1 MRAHDGTGNAS
12 RNVAG
17 TMRALPG
24 AAGGIAHCARR
35 WGPDAVTDRLSAA
48 LPIRDSAERDEIA
61 HRMQAFAAV
70 SLALSVDAGESTIAT
85 RVWRELQDEVC
96 GVAMYLDS
104 DGQAAAR
111 LVSHAGF
118 AEAPAADAAE
128 GMPGHAMTIMGLA
141 LPGVGGQLLKV
152 PESGRPRWLGA
163 DAAWA
168 VAMHFSVCSLDS
180 ARGWVL
186 FTLRTGAVSRVMT
199 ALLQQ
204 VAQRMGESL
213 LSHGSGATSL
223 PEGAATRQAIKVLLV
238 DNDPLLLSDV
248 GKFLCKRGF
257 EFHSAPTAR
266 QGLDQA
272 RSIRPD
278 VVLLE
283 NILPDM
289 DGIELLR
296 LLRGDEHLST
306 VPVIMLSG
314 RSDEALRIRALRA
327 GADDFVAK
335 PFSSKELVARI
346 HANVRMAQ
354 ARRAAGWRE
363 SELVPLRHSQQEL
376 RTLLETIQNVRSEER
391 RLLAREVHDQLGQLL
406 TAAKI
411 DIRLLEERVRNGEA
425 LDNEEMLRELGSAR
439 SSIDQALTSV
449 QDISIL
455 LRPPALEDNGLVG
468 ALRWHAIDFQR
479 RFNITCTV
487 KHVEAGYMEPPRFVA
502 GELFRICQEALTN
515 VLRHAAATAVVI
527 EVSVRGRTLL
537 VRVCD
542 NGVGIARGAADG
554 PNAFGIAGIR
564 ERASSIRAKLRIHG
578 RPGRGTLLAIRC
590 RLAFP

>member
-1 MRAHDGTGNAS
+1 MTAHP
-12 RNVAG
+12 
-17 TMRALPG
+17 L
-24 AAGGIAHCARR
+24 
-35 WGPDAVTDRLSAA
+35 AV
-48 LPIRDSAERDEIA
+48 LPIQDDAERDEIA

-70 SLALSVDAGESTIAT
+70 SLALSIDAGERNIAT
-85 RVWRELQDEVC
+85 TVWRELQDEVC
-96 GVAMYLDS
+96 GVAMYLES

-118 AEAPAADAAE
+118 AEAPVADRAE
-128 GMPGHAMTIMGLA
+128 DRAEDMPGHCMTIMGLG
-141 LPGVGGQLLKV
+141 LPGAGNGLLKV
-152 PESGRPRWLGA
+152 PEGSRPPWLGA
-163 DAAWA
+163 DAAWVA
-168 VAMHFSVCSLDS
+168 AMHFSVSSLDG
-180 ARGWVL
+180 AHGWVL
-186 FTLRTGAVSRVMT
+186 FALRTSAVSRGLT

-204 VAQRMGESL
+204 VAQRMGESVL
-213 LSHGSGATSL
+213 THGDGAASLPGGAT
-223 PEGAATRQAIKVLLV
+223 TRQTITVLLI
-238 DNDPLLLSDV
+238 DDDPLLLSYV
-248 GKFLCKRGF
+248 GQLLSKHGF
-257 EFHSAPTAR
+257 EFHGAQTAR

-278 VVLLE
+278 VVLLDK
-283 NILPDM
+283 ILPDM
-289 DGIELLR
+289 DGTELLR
-296 LLRGDEHLST
+296 LVRRDEHLST

-314 RSDEALRIRALRA
+314 RSDEAGRIRALRA

-354 ARRAAGWRE
+354 ARRAAAWRE
-363 SELVPLRHSQQEL
+363 SELLRLRQSQQEL
-376 RTLLETIQNVRSEER
+376 RTLLDTIQNVRSEER

-411 DIRLLEERVRNGEA
+411 DIRLLEERAGSREA
-425 LDNEEMLRELGSAR
+425 LDNQEMLRELGSAR

-479 RFNITCTV
+479 RFKISCTV
-487 KHVEAGYMEPPRFVA
+487 NHVEAGYVEPPRFVA

-515 VLRHAAATAVVI
+515 VLRHADATQVVI

-542 NGVGIARGAADG
+542 NGVGIARGAAER

-564 ERASSIRAKLRIHG
+564 ERASSIRANLRIYG
-578 RPGRGTLLAIRC
+578 RPARGTLLAIRC
-590 RLAFP
+590 RLAFS